1 MKAYLFAVQWAS
13 KPSCLLV
20 GLRTKRPLCS
30 PSSVGE
36 ELQAS
41 FRSGGLFLLAEQ
53 IRSRSAL
60 RFRSTCEQGNS
71 RSHAHR
77 LRKIRVYLDAVY
89 FTSRV
94 HVCWLGLLSYVVIS
108 KYCRTFVWTFVPH
121 RVRCVS
127 ESLDT
132 WFLCWSCLTIHWIR
146 CMSESMGTCSCVDH
160 ACLSIGSCGT
170 QILWKARTHRLI
182 GVSED
187 IEIGHWN
194 LGQLRQGK
202 MLFYER
208 SVDS

>member
-36 ELQAS
+36 ELEAS
-41 FRSGGLFLLAEQ
+41 SRSGGLFLLAEQ

-77 LRKIRVYLDAVY
+77 LRKIRVYLDTVY

-94 HVCWLGLLSYVVIS
+94 HVCWLGLLSYVVIF
-108 KYCRTFVWTFVPH
+108 KYCRTIVWTFVPH

-132 WFLCWSCLTIHWIR
+132 
-146 CMSESMGTCSCVDH
+146 CSCVDR
-160 ACLSIGSCGT
+160 AWLYTGSDVCLNPWIHVLVLIMPAYRSGLAAFRSCEKQEHTG
-170 QILWKARTHRLI
+170 
-182 GVSED
+182 
-187 IEIGHWN
+187 
-194 LGQLRQGK
+194 
-202 MLFYER
+202 
-208 SVDS
+208 